1 MSQSTSPF
9 GEVPDAVPSL
19 RAWWQDSEQDEASVP
34 ELCSR
39 LAAELESRI
48 QDGRI
53 AELPA
58 LAPIIEKLL
67 TEYDEDD
74 AVSLGLIE
82 PLVWRALDGRLDAAA
97 TREALGTRARLVW
110 DSLYF
115 ASRKDDIRAVE
126 YEQRDLGS
134 AAKDPATLV
143 AWTVH
148 PRQWVDAGTT
158 IARLTMRKNSAEIRV
173 TQRSWIDRFA
183 SPAGFPLEPGTLLLY
198 VAPEAL
204 GVPKGARLCELVV
217 RVPAA

>member
-39 LAAELESRI
+39 LAAEIKSRI

-97 TREALGTRARLVW
+97 TREALGTRVRLIW
-110 DSLYF
+110 DRLYF
-115 ASRKDDIRAVE
+115 ASRYDAIRPVE
-126 YEQRDLGS
+126 YDHCIQGA
-134 AAKDPATLV
+134 AAK
-143 AWTVH
+143 
-148 PRQWVDAGTT
+148 
-158 IARLTMRKNSAEIRV
+158 
-173 TQRSWIDRFA
+173 
-183 SPAGFPLEPGTLLLY
+183 
-198 VAPEAL
+198 
-204 GVPKGARLCELVV
+204 
-217 RVPAA
+217 